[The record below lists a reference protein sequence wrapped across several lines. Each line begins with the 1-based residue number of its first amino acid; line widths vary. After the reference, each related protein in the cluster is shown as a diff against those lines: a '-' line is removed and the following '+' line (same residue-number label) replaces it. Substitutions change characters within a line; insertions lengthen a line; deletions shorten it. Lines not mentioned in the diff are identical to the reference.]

1 MSFKPHLRNGYLQEV
16 ELLLTGILT
25 ADHVFD
31 NALYSS
37 QDSLVMAERQ
47 DIGDLSIK
55 QGVDHREHLWWGL
68 SLS

>member
-55 QGVDHREHLWWGL
+55 QGVDNREHLWWGL